1 MKQKN
6 KTIILFIVGAFLLI
20 TFVLLKRP
28 VESPPSEPLDIP
40 EALAV
45 ESPAKIQSSPTIK
58 DTPLLENKDENTFQE
73 HERPLAEVYPTS
85 EQKKRIYEAEEKAL
99 SVCMNERGHEYHPND
114 YLPSEPRGEILKSD
128 AQVIGYGLAQTFF
141 ADPNAQDDSANDALL
156 NNMPTEQQQAWM
168 DALAGTLPDMSNIPS
183 EGPWMTLEV
192 PDGTIAWNT
201 ESCLATAA
209 RAVYGDDL
217 KKAQNNAT
225 LNRLTNQIY
234 NMSATDKTFLSAQK
248 KWRECIKS
256 HGHEFRSRTEIIDH
270 LFEFSE
276 KAIDEKSFQARE
288 RELAT
293 LDDACAEKAGLD
305 QALRTAQRKA
315 EEKIRT
321 ESNGEILSLKADLE
335 AAIKRA
341 ESFLSFR

>member
-1 MKQKN
+1 M
-6 KTIILFIVGAFLLI
+6 
-20 TFVLLKRP
+20 P
-28 VESPPSEPLDIP
+28 D
-40 EALAV
+40 ALAV
-45 ESPAKIQSSPTIK
+45 ESTSENQPSPTVR
-58 DTPLLENKDENTFQE
+58 DTPILEKKDENTFQDYK
-73 HERPLAEVYPTS
+73 RPLAEVYPTS
-85 EQKKRIYEAEEKAL
+85 EQKQLIYEAEEKAL
-99 SVCMNERGHEYHPND
+99 TVCMNERGHEYHPND

-128 AQVIGYGLAQTFF
+128 TQVIGYGLAQTLF
-141 ADPNAQDDSANDALL
+141 ADPNAQNDSANDALL

-168 DALAGTLPDMSNIPS
+168 DSLAGTLPDMSNIPS
-183 EGPWMTLEV
+183 EGPWVTLEV

-217 KKAQNNAT
+217 RKAQNNAT

-234 NMSATDKTFLSAQK
+234 NMSVTDKAFLSAQK
-248 KWRECIKS
+248 KWQECIKS
-256 HGHEFRSRTEIIDH
+256 HGHEFRSRTDIIDH
-270 LFEFSE
+270 LFELSE
-276 KAIDEKSFQARE
+276 KAIDEKAFQARE

-305 QALRTAQRKA
+305 QALRTAQREA

-321 ESNGEILSLKADLE
+321 KSDGEILSLKADLE

-341 ESFLSFR
+341 ESFLSSR